1 MPGKRKQYKPED
13 LNDYIDIKQ
22 EFEQQYKQKKLTQK
36 QAKER
41 RRFIRELKEDQEY
54 WN

>member
-1 MPGKRKQYKPED
+1 MNKKRNQPKD
-13 LNDYIDIKQ
+13 LEEYVSFKQ
-22 EFEQQYKQKKLTQK
+22 EFEQQYKQKKYTQK

-41 RRFIRELKEDQEY
+41 RRMIREMKEDQEY

>member
-1 MPGKRKQYKPED
+1 MNKKRNQPKD
-13 LNDYIDIKQ
+13 LEEYVSFKE

-41 RRFIRELKEDQEY
+41 RRMIREMKEDQEY

>member
-1 MPGKRKQYKPED
+1 MNKKRKKPED
-13 LNDYIDIKQ
+13 LEEYVNFKQ
-22 EFEQQYKQKKLTQK
+22 EFEQQYKQKKMTQK

-41 RRFIRELKEDQEY
+41 RRLIREMKEDQEY